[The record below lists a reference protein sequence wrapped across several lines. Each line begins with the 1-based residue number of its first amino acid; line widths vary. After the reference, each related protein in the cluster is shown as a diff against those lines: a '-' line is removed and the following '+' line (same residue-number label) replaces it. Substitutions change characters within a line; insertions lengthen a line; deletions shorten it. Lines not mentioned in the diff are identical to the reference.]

1 MTNPYLT
8 QLSSFISEHG
18 IDAADAHL
26 QQLAGM
32 ARRRGVATTAAKVM
46 TDRASPRIVR
56 ERAFAMVCSA
66 LTAAGPAQTSFNSRN
81 ASYTAA

>member
-8 QLSSFISEHG
+8 QLSTFITEHG
-18 IDAADAHL
+18 IDAADSHL
-26 QQLAGM
+26 QQLAGI
-32 ARRRGVATTAAKVM
+32 ARRRGVAAAAVKVM

-56 ERAFAMVCSA
+56 ERAFAIVCTA
-66 LTAAGPAQTSFNSRN
+66 LTTGPAQTSFSSRN